1 MPVKPSVEYY
11 KRVVV
16 AIRLKKDTKL
26 LLKAF
31 KEIPVNNLE
40 MILPDGTLKMN
51 RLDKGVLTASL
62 FIAASGLVAKAVTV
76 LAHMNLDWMLLVTFV
91 TGVIGIQ
98 AWSSYKNR
106 RNAYLV
112 QMSRMLYFKNL
123 ANNQGLLASIVSR
136 AEDESFKEAL
146 LVYTF
151 LLTSRLQAARC
162 KANKPQASQLGKFCF
177 RHHSVTVCTFAWCP
191 GIAQNQHT
199 REIISA
205 RNT

>member
-76 LAHMNLDWMLLVTFV
+76 LAHMNLDLSL
-91 TGVIGIQ
+91 IHI
-98 AWSSYKNR
+98 
-106 RNAYLV
+106 
-112 QMSRMLYFKNL
+112 
-123 ANNQGLLASIVSR
+123 
-136 AEDESFKEAL
+136 
-146 LVYTF
+146 
-151 LLTSRLQAARC
+151 
-162 KANKPQASQLGKFCF
+162 
-177 RHHSVTVCTFAWCP
+177 
-191 GIAQNQHT
+191 
-199 REIISA
+199 
-205 RNT
+205 

>member
-1 MPVKPSVEYY
+1 MPVKPTVEYY

-162 KANKPQASQLGKFCF
+162 KANKQQASQLGKFCF
-177 RHHSVTVCTFAWCP
+177 RHHGVTVCTFAWCR
-191 GIAQNQHT
+191 GIAQNQHA
-199 REIISA
+199 REIISTQ
-205 RNT
+205 NT